1 MILCYIYAFTNS
13 SVCVYLT
20 DKCAGRL
27 VLGSFMFARGKEL
40 EHWNQAIASPREPV
54 YQWHTLA

>member
-1 MILCYIYAFTNS
+1 MCFDA
-13 SVCVYLT
+13 

-40 EHWNQAIASPREPV
+40 EHWNQAVASPREPV
-54 YQWHTLA
+54 FQWHPLA